1 MSDATQ
7 LTEITVYAPAD
18 KAREI
23 ALAITGTHR
32 VVTSTV
38 QDVEPA
44 APGTAEAD
52 RPTYTVRDG
61 NGVWCG
67 DRQIAFMQTDHS
79 STWIGTKSGCI
90 PVFAGR
96 PLNWFAENPSE
107 GRDALIWIAAVLN
120 AEVGRA

>member
-18 KAREI
+18 EAREI

-38 QDVEPA
+38 QHVEPA
-44 APGTAEAD
+44 ADAN

-79 STWIGTKSGCI
+79 STWIGTESGCI
-90 PVFAGR
+90 PVSAGR